1 MKRIVVTGA
10 AGFVGRHLCLS
21 ILSNT
26 DWEIVCVDVAP
37 ITFLNNSDR
46 IEVIHGDV
54 GNERVLAQVL
64 SKKVDGVV
72 HLAAL
77 PGGSAEADPLLSKKV
92 NVDSPIRFFDKLSL
106 DNPYVR
112 IVYASTIAVLG
123 ADFDSSSEGVND
135 NTSPNPAIT
144 YGFHKAIVELEL
156 SEMSRRGKVDAI
168 SLRLPGIV
176 ARPANNSGLKSAFM
190 SDIFHALKS
199 KERYTVPVPETGTV
213 WIMSVQQCVS
223 NLIFALTSSTALLGV
238 NRAVNLPC
246 TWVSLCALAQEIC
259 HQTGAS
265 SQLVS
270 WSHDEVLA
278 RTFANYPALTTVKAD
293 KLGFCSDDS
302 LSSLVSRA
310 LSLI

>member
-26 DWEIVCVDVAP
+26 DWELVCVDVAP
-37 ITFLNNSDR
+37 ITFLNNSPR
-46 IEVIHGDV
+46 AHIVQGDIS
-54 GNERVLAQVL
+54 NEGVVAQIL
-64 SKKVDGVV
+64 SKKVDGVL

-106 DNPYVR
+106 DNPSVR

-135 NTSPNPAIT
+135 NTSSNPAIT

-190 SDIFHALKS
+190 SDIFHALKN

-223 NLIFALTSSTALLGV
+223 NLSFALTSSTALLGI
-238 NRAVNLPC
+238 NRAINLPC
-246 TWVSLCALAQEIC
+246 TWVSLRTLAQEIC
-259 HQTGAS
+259 HQTGTS

-278 RTFANYPALTTVKAD
+278 RTFANYPALTAD
-293 KLGFCSDDS
+293 KARQLGFCSDAS
-302 LSSLVSRA
+302 LSTLVDNA